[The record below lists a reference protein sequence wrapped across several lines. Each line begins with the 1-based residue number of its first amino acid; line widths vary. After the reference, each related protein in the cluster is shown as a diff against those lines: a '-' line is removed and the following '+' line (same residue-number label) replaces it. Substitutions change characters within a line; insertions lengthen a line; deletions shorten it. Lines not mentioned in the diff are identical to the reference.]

1 MFQVD
6 DEWRGMSA
14 LREFLETGK
23 ANASS
28 PFEFS
33 KELIAVALIHKSY
46 AFDMKIM
53 FSSTKVAFQLMIV

>member
-1 MFQVD
+1 MT
-6 DEWRGMSA
+6 SA